1 MKNKELKDLMGT
13 SVVERGCFKTQRKA
27 TSVEVLVG
35 RSRIFRGRTDRG
47 LSTTDP
53 TNVNLR
59 IERVLTRKNKPSVLN
74 CAGSKR
80 RGISE
85 SKVFRG
91 IKEMRLG
98 TLEGKE
104 GHIVKLNIASIVT
117 DQGI

>member
-1 MKNKELKDLMGT
+1 MKNRELMDLMGT

-27 TSVEVLVG
+27 TSVVVLVD
-35 RSRIFRGRTDRG
+35 RSRIFRVGAGRTDRD

-59 IERVLTRKNKPSVLN
+59 IERVLTRKNKTFVLN

-98 TLEGKE
+98 TLEGKR
-104 GHIVKLNIASIVT
+104 GT
-117 DQGI
+117 